1 MQDPSPSRRHR
12 LPTRLS
18 VRALMIFVL
27 TPGGGFGWV
36 VNRAHTQRDAVE
48 VIRRAG
54 ARAGAART
62 GGVGGVMY
70 DWQFAN
76 GACDG
81 KGTPWW
87 PAWLMDRIGVDY
99 FGHVTW
105 VFLPELSDVETVHIG
120 HLAQLE
126 RLDLIGPSMTDA
138 RLADL
143 KGLTRLESM
152 SLKDAAITDAGLDH
166 LKGMTRLKD
175 LFLGGT
181 KVTDAGVRGLQQA
194 LPKLS
199 IER

>member
-1 MQDPSPSRRHR
+1 
-12 LPTRLS
+12 
-18 VRALMIFVL
+18 MIFVL
-27 TPGGGFGWV
+27 ILGGSFGWV
-36 VNRAHTQRDAVE
+36 VNRAQTQRDAVE

-54 ARAGAART
+54 ARVGGART

-76 GACDG
+76 GAYDG

-87 PAWLMDRIGVDY
+87 PAWLMDGLGVDY

-105 VFLPELSDVETVHIG
+105 VFLPEVSEVETVQIG
-120 HLAQLE
+120 HLTQLE
-126 RLDLIGPSMTDA
+126 RLDLIGSSMTDA

-143 KGLTRLESM
+143 KGVTSLESM

-181 KVTDAGVRGLQQA
+181 KVTDAGVKKLQQT
-194 LPKLS
+194 LPKLR

>member
-1 MQDPSPSRRHR
+1 
-12 LPTRLS
+12 
-18 VRALMIFVL
+18 MIFVL
-27 TPGGGFGWV
+27 ILGGGFGWV
-36 VNRAHTQRDAVE
+36 VNRDHPQRDAVE

-54 ARAGAART
+54 ARAGTARNGRIGAVQ
-62 GGVGGVMY
+62 GGVIY
-70 DWQFAN
+70 NWQFTN
-76 GACDG
+76 GTYDG
-81 KGTPWW
+81 KGKPWW
-87 PAWLMDRIGVDY
+87 PAWLMDGPGVDY

-105 VFLPELSDVETVHIG
+105 VFLPEVSEVETVHIG
-120 HLAQLE
+120 HLTQLE